1 MASYNVFVIY
11 SESDQTK
18 VSDLIKD
25 IRNVTLFPLNQGHT
39 QINEE
44 DKNKILECSVFL
56 CFLSSNS
63 SPLLFNI
70 VKFARC
76 VARKKINTYFI
87 ERDGFLTTKEKQCF
101 LEYEK
106 NQKEYEKNP
115 KKTPKP
121 IKPKIIEY
129 SSDIGIQ
136 NFFNYKTRI
145 IESISDIEEVSIIL
159 EFIHFYDH

>member
-11 SESDQTK
+11 FESDQTK
-18 VSDLIKD
+18 VSALIKD

-76 VARKKINTYFI
+76 VARKKINAHFI
-87 ERDGFLTTKEKQCF
+87 NESDVFLKTKEEQNF

-106 NQKEYEKNP
+106 EVKKSKNEKKLN
-115 KKTPKP
+115 
-121 IKPKIIEY
+121 KPKIIEY
-129 SSDIGIQ
+129 S
-136 NFFNYKTRI
+136 RA
-145 IESISDIEEVSIIL
+145 L
-159 EFIHFYDH
+159 